1 MAPPPTT
8 LERAETDGGVVPA
21 QAQTHIQ
28 AQKQAQDMSGSIRSP
43 VPEACKTSPSPTSP
57 TEFAVPSKAIVEAAE
72 HVCAQHVSPP
82 IVQPDDD
89 ASVGAASARSFSSS
103 SSSTS
108 SEDLLLADYP
118 QFLPSEV
125 RLGQVLGQGSF
136 GIVREVLAFDIDDEP
151 QVSAKGGYRS
161 TRSFGSLEWIVPHW
175 ASSGRSMAS
184 AGPSVTSGGD
194 GASKKS
200 AEQPPSSVGGTSNDA
215 ASRDV
220 ITIPTSVS
228 GGSKNGSRDGAAY
241 AAPLNEHKTG
251 RRSSFRQP
259 RDRAGDGKER
269 RVSISVSEIEID
281 IDSHDGGPPNH
292 HRNRKASLGSSLG
305 SISHYLDEC
314 GDNPGGGASG
324 GTGGKQPRAKKRYSI
339 QSAQSGIS
347 SARSIAFGIEGRT
360 FLARHCV
367 RAAGKNGSNSS
378 MRRLKSKSSLKEHQS
393 RGSLVSHGSHEST
406 GGSDSATR
414 NRVLARL
421 GIAPSVSSS
430 GRKSFFRSKKKCLL
444 KWRGEGDC
452 RYAVKSLRNEVLGDP
467 GTLEMALLDL
477 QNETRILANVEHP
490 NIVKMRAFST
500 DNDEEGDQAKN
511 SNTKDGPRGYFI
523 VLDRLY
529 DTLEQRIGVWSSRL
543 QKARRPT
550 KWITRS
556 KVEREIWEQ
565 RLVVAFDLASALNY
579 LHSMGIAYRDLLSIS
594 SEKRNE
600 MSLTFCVPRCCLLV
614 VLSWPAF
621 YSLFTLNLAFLHI
634 CDVPI
639 RACRNLKTAP
649 LMSEEISSYMI
660 LACRKS

>member
-1 MAPPPTT
+1 
-8 LERAETDGGVVPA
+8 
-21 QAQTHIQ
+21 
-28 AQKQAQDMSGSIRSP
+28 MSGSPRSP
-43 VPEACKTSPSPTSP
+43 VPEISNMSPSPTFP
-57 TEFAVPSKAIVEAAE
+57 TAPPNAIVEATE
-72 HVCAQHVSPP
+72 QVCAQNVSPP
-82 IVQPDDD
+82 IAQPDDD

-118 QFLPSEV
+118 RFLPSEV

-136 GIVREVLAFDIDDEP
+136 GIVKEVMAFEIDDEP
-151 QVSAKGGYRS
+151 QISTKGGYRS
-161 TRSFGSLEWIVPHW
+161 TRSFGSLERIVPQW
-175 ASSGRSMAS
+175 ASSGRSIAS
-184 AGPSVTSGGD
+184 AGRSVASGGD

-200 AEQPPSSVGGTSNDA
+200 AEQAPSSVGGTSNDA

-241 AAPLNEHKTG
+241 TGPLNNKNTRG

-259 RDRAGDGKER
+259 GDRTDDGKER
-269 RVSISVSEIEID
+269 RVSISVSEIDID
-281 IDSHDGGPPNH
+281 IDSHDDGPPNH

-314 GDNPGGGASG
+314 GGNPEGGASG
-324 GTGGKQPRAKKRYSI
+324 GTGGKQPRAKKRDSI
-339 QSAQSGIS
+339 RSNHSGIS

-360 FLARHCV
+360 FLARHCI
-367 RAAGKNGSNSS
+367 RAAGKNAGNSS
-378 MRRLKSKSSLKEHQS
+378 MRRLKSQNSLREQQS

-421 GIAPSVSSS
+421 GLAPSISTS
-430 GRKSFFRSKKKCLL
+430 GGSKSFFRSKKKGLL
-444 KWRGEGDC
+444 KWRGKGDC

-467 GTLEMALLDL
+467 RTLEMALLDL

-490 NIVKMRAFST
+490 NIVKMRAFSA
-500 DNDEEGDQAKN
+500 DNGEEDSQPQKVD
-511 SNTKDGPRGYFI
+511 TKDGPRGYFI

-556 KVEREIWEQ
+556 KIEREIWEQ

-579 LHSMGIAYRDLLSIS
+579 LHSMGIAYRDLVSIF
-594 SEKRNE
+594 SEKWDD
-600 MSLTFCVPRCCLLV
+600 MSLTFCVSCCWLLA
-614 VLSWPAF
+614 VLS
-621 YSLFTLNLAFLHI
+621 
-634 CDVPI
+634 
-639 RACRNLKTAP
+639 
-649 LMSEEISSYMI
+649 
-660 LACRKS
+660 